1 MWTVAPHVNPDA
13 PVGRL
18 KVNYLDS
25 ANFSFDHTREIVVS
39 LNEEFL
45 EHCTE
50 GALSIEVSRRS
61 KYPLLI
67 TLLIP
72 RFTAINPR

>member
-1 MWTVAPHVNPDA
+1 MAPHVNPDA

-25 ANFSFDHTREIVVS
+25 ANFSFDHTREIVVN
-39 LNEEFL
+39 LTEEFL

-50 GALSIEVSRRS
+50 GALSIEVSEV
-61 KYPLLI
+61 I
-67 TLLIP
+67 EVT
-72 RFTAINPR
+72 

>member
-39 LNEEFL
+39 LTEEFL

-50 GALSIEVSRRS
+50 GALSIEVRNKNTFNKDCQKPFCLHNFS
-61 KYPLLI
+61 
-67 TLLIP
+67 
-72 RFTAINPR
+72 AQA

>member
-50 GALSIEVSRRS
+50 GALSIEVRTS

-72 RFTAINPR
+72 RFTAINPQ

>member
-1 MWTVAPHVNPDA
+1 MNPDA

-50 GALSIEVSRRS
+50 GALSIEVRTS
-61 KYPLLI
+61 KYHLLI

-72 RFTAINPR
+72 RFTAINPQ

>member
-1 MWTVAPHVNPDA
+1 MANVDSDLQVWTVAPHVNPDA

-25 ANFSFDHTREIVVS
+25 ANFSFDHTREIVVN
-39 LNEEFL
+39 LTEEFL

-50 GALSIEVSRRS
+50 GALSIEVSV
-61 KYPLLI
+61 I
-67 TLLIP
+67 T
-72 RFTAINPR
+72 

>member
-50 GALSIEVSRRS
+50 GALSIEVRTS

>member
-45 EHCTE
+45 EHCSE
-50 GALSIEVSRRS
+50 GALSIEVRRS

>member
-39 LNEEFL
+39 LTEEFL

-50 GALSIEVSRRS
+50 GALSIEVRNRKLKRDFQKPVYIISQAS
-61 KYPLLI
+61 
-67 TLLIP
+67 
-72 RFTAINPR
+72 